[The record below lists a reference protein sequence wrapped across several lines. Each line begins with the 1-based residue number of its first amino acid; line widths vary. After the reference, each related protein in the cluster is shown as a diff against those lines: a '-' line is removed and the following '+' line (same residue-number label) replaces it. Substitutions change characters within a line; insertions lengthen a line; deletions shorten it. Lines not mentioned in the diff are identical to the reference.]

1 MTIAKADNI
10 KPQDLEWQ
18 CGKCG
23 RNLEPALVTVEY
35 LGNEFTAELPRCP
48 SCGFVLISEE
58 VALGKMAEVE
68 QILEDK

>member
-1 MTIAKADNI
+1 MTDEYVT
-10 KPQDLEWQ
+10 PEDLEWI

-23 RNLEPALVTVEY
+23 GRLKVSPVNVEY
-35 LGNEFTAELPRCP
+35 MGNTFAAELPKCPRC
-48 SCGFVLISEE
+48 GLVMVSET